1 MRFDDLGHIFA
12 TLALENGMDVKT
24 RSAMLGHVSAATTLD
39 TYTHVTGDMQKGA
52 AEKIGGFMQ
61 TAVQGDTVRNGGIK
75 KRRPRDETMSL
86 GVILPV
92 ARKTPSFFVQTR

>member
-52 AEKIGGFMQ
+52 AEKIGGFMESV
-61 TAVQGDTVRNGGIK
+61 TAANTPEPPDPPEGIRCK
-75 KRRPRDETMSL
+75 
-86 GVILPV
+86 VIPV
-92 ARKTPSFFVQTR
+92 EKVG